1 MEYLSIWEIQPI
13 DRIFL
18 EEDMQNL
25 GIGDIRL
32 LEKRI
37 SLVPLVSPAKCG
49 IVRNAE
55 RLTTQAQ
62 HAILKT
68 LEEPPLHTYI
78 ILETQNP
85 QQLLSTIISR
95 CHMISL
101 RDNNEVRAN
110 NYANLIQLENILG
123 SSVGM
128 RLKVG
133 EQYGKSRTEAQS
145 WLEAIIYDSR
155 HKLIQLSKTDY
166 ASQHKYIRKLTNIT
180 RAALTALGQLKANVN
195 PRLTIDIFI
204 LTPTD
209 TDKVMNEQIVDNQ
222 ISIL

>member
-1 MEYLSIWEIQPI
+1 
-13 DRIFL
+13 
-18 EEDMQNL
+18 
-25 GIGDIRL
+25 
-32 LEKRI
+32 
-37 SLVPLVSPAKCG
+37 
-49 IVRNAE
+49 
-55 RLTTQAQ
+55 
-62 HAILKT
+62 
-68 LEEPPLHTYI
+68 
-78 ILETQNP
+78 
-85 QQLLSTIISR
+85 
-95 CHMISL
+95 MISL